1 MGRYVKGDVVLA
13 SVRIDAKSGAK
24 VRPCIVVSTTD
35 TGTLVV
41 CPISSQ
47 PACDTATVPVSL
59 DDFSTGGLDLFRES
73 YILTSRQCRI
83 TCREIVGKKGRLSD
97 EFIASNIH

>member
-41 CPISSQ
+41 CPISSR